1 MGLNKCC
8 CCVDLRTGAMIIA
21 VLYII
26 GGFGLLGKPPITWD
40 TILTCITC
48 VISGACL
55 LFGAIKYNWTATL
68 VNLVFSAVGIASW
81 IIVTVMLLL
90 VAFGLVSGQQMPNH
104 QKNAFWTGSI
114 SAFITGVLLI
124 AVVFVKMYFWICVYS
139 FYRNLKSG
147 NISSSSA

>member
-1 MGLNKCC
+1 MALNKCC

-21 VLYII
+21 VLEII
-26 GGFGLLGKPPITWD
+26 GGFALLGKSPIAWD
-40 TILTCITC
+40 TIVTCITF

-68 VNLVFSAVGIASW
+68 VNMVFSAVGITLW
-81 IIVTVMLLL
+81 IIVAVMFF
-90 VAFGLVSGQQMPNH
+90 VAAGVGSGQVSSQ
-104 QKNAFWTGSI
+104 QKNAYWTASI
-114 SAFITGVLLI
+114 ITGVILI
-124 AVVFVKMYFWICVYS
+124 AVVFVKIYFWVCVYS